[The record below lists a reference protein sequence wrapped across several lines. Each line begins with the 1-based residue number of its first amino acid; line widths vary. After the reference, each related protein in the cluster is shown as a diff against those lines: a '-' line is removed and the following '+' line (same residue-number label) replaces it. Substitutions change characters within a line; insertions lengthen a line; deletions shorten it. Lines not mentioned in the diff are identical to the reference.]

1 MSSQV
6 YRTLTARMEAIA
18 GARVEHNKFCLSVHF
33 RCVVEEVRSKSNRPS
48 TR

>member
-1 MSSQV
+1 
-6 YRTLTARMEAIA
+6 MEAIA